1 MCHGTVIPFFYWI
14 SDDGEMI
21 FKMEEIV
28 PGTEESTART
38 KQHVQQHSQQQQQQ
52 LQHQQPYQQHQHH
65 PSNSSLNITQVP
77 SFPSLPSS
85 SSFSSSGSS
94 LRSSLRSR
102 PDHKAVTNQHVST
115 RLNFFR
121 GNNMQKSCSRQLI
134 FVYDNHCFNSRAC
147 LA

>member
-1 MCHGTVIPFFYWI
+1 MTIFSNVMCYI

-28 PGTEESTART
+28 PGTEEITTRT
-38 KQHVQQHSQQQQQQ
+38 KQHVQQHSQQQPQQQ
-52 LQHQQPYQQHQHH
+52 QQQHQQPYQQHQHH

-102 PDHKAVTNQHVST
+102 PDHKTVTSQHVST
-115 RLNFFR
+115 RLHFFR
-121 GNNMQKSCSRQLI
+121 
-134 FVYDNHCFNSRAC
+134 VYMPKNSYSVR
-147 LA
+147 